1 MIVLCPDNS
10 SKGATIMTKH
20 LNFDNRLDI
29 ERYLREDFSISE
41 IARILS
47 RHKSTISREITLRS
61 AISKKGCYGRNYNA
75 CIYRYDCSLNSICE
89 ERRCDNKRTKYCRFC
104 SNCNRN
110 CEYFKED
117 ICDKLSSSPYV
128 CNGCADRNKCTLT
141 KRIYSAKSAQKDY
154 EDVLV
159 ESRTGIE
166 ITPEEVER
174 IDSIITPLIDNGHS
188 IHHIHSNNNDSIMV
202 CERTLY
208 NYIDNQVLSTKNI
221 DLPRK
226 VRYRPRK
233 RIQMGYKVEKK
244 CLEGRRYD
252 DYLKFIENNKDI
264 SIVQMDTVEGKKGGK
279 VLLTIHF
286 IDSSFMLMLLRDAND
301 SRSVTGWFE
310 WIYNAVGKEDF
321 KTLLPLLLTDNG
333 SEFSNP
339 SKIERIQGG
348 DKLTNVFYCY
358 PYSAFLKPE
367 IENNH
372 ELIRRIIPKG
382 KSMDN
387 LTQEDIKLV
396 MSHVNSYTRKKLND
410 QSPFDSFSQRYG
422 FKLIDALGIE
432 RISPNDIILKP
443 SLLK

>member
-1 MIVLCPDNS
+1 M
-10 SKGATIMTKH
+10 AKH
-20 LNFDNRLDI
+20 LVFDNRLDI
-29 ERYLREDFSISE
+29 EKLLKDNCSISE
-41 IARILS
+41 ISRFLN

-61 AISKKGCYGRNYNA
+61 TVSKKGCYGRNYNA
-75 CIYRYDCSLNSICE
+75 CIYRYDCTLNHICE
-89 ERRCDNKRTKYCRFC
+89 ERRCDNKRAKFCRFC
-104 SNCNRN
+104 SNCNTN

-117 ICDKLSSSPYV
+117 LCDKLSSSPYV
-128 CNGCADRNKCTLT
+128 CNGCEDRNKCTLT
-141 KRIYSAKSAQKDY
+141 KRMYSAKFAQKDY
-154 EDVLV
+154 EDILV
-159 ESRTGIE
+159 ESRTGVE
-166 ITPEEVER
+166 ITPEEAEK
-174 IDSIITPLIDNGHS
+174 INSIISPLIDNGHS

-208 NYIDNQVLSTKNI
+208 NYIDNQILSAKNI

-233 RIQMGYKVEKK
+233 KIQMGYKVDKK

-252 DYLKFIENNKDI
+252 DYLKFIEKNKDI
-264 SIVQMDTVEGKKGGK
+264 SIVQMDTVEGKRGGK
-279 VLLTIHF
+279 VLLTLHF
-286 IDSSFMLMLLRDAND
+286 IDSSFMLMLLRDANT
-301 SRSVTGWFE
+301 SKSVTEWFE
-310 WIYNAVGKEDF
+310 WIYNAIDKKDF
-321 KTLLPLLLTDNG
+321 KTLFPVILTDNG

-339 SKIERIQGG
+339 NRIEKIQSK
-348 DKLTNVFYCY
+348 DKLTNIFYCY

-387 LTQEDIKLV
+387 LTQEDICLV

-432 RISPNDIILKP
+432 RIDPNDVILKP

>member
-1 MIVLCPDNS
+1 M
-10 SKGATIMTKH
+10 AKH

-29 ERYLREDFSISE
+29 EKYLREYSSISE
-41 IARILS
+41 IARILNK
-47 RHKSTISREITLRS
+47 HKSTISREITLRS
-61 AISKKGCYGRNYNA
+61 TIFKKGCYGRNYNA
-75 CIYRYDCSLNSICE
+75 CIYRYDCSLNNICE
-89 ERRCDNKRTKYCRFC
+89 ERRCNNRRAKYCRFC
-104 SNCNRN
+104 NNCNNN

-117 ICDKLSSSPYV
+117 ICEKLSSSPYV
-128 CNGCADRNKCTLT
+128 CNGCDDRNKCTLT
-141 KRIYSAKSAQKDY
+141 KRIYSAKSAQKNY
-154 EDVLV
+154 ENILV

-166 ITPEEVER
+166 ITEEEVEK

-208 NYIDNQVLSTKNI
+208 NYVDNQVLSVRNI

-233 RIQMGYKVEKK
+233 KIQMGYKVDKE

-252 DYLKFIENNKDI
+252 DYLKFIEKNKDV

-301 SRSVTGWFE
+301 SKSVTEWFE
-310 WIYNAVGKEDF
+310 WIYNAIGIKDF
-321 KTLLPLLLTDNG
+321 KMLFPVILTDNG

-339 SKIERIQGG
+339 NRIEWIQGE
-348 DKLTNVFYCY
+348 DKLTNIFYCY

-387 LTQEDIKLV
+387 LTQEDIRKV
-396 MSHVNSYTRKKLND
+396 MSHINSYTRKKLND
-410 QSPFDSFSQRYG
+410 HSPFDSFSQRYG
-422 FKLIDALGIE
+422 FKLINALGIK
-432 RISPNDIILKP
+432 RIDPNDVILKP